1 MKRKRAKDEI
11 QALIP
16 QNGEIIPLFSTGE
29 DGRETSQK
37 KDNPSRQM

>member
-16 QNGEIIPLFSTGE
+16 QNGEIIPLFSTE